1 MPIFSIIGPNING
14 DDYKRFLYFVVMSDR
29 IITLFGEELFSEP
42 QKPAPKPKSRR
53 KGQDKTHTDDESAD
67 DVEQNMVPTTAPI
80 HSVAAP
86 IAEATDLFVST
97 PAPIATILDVPA
109 EVVTTSDST
118 HEDII
123 QIEEQ
128 FLREEK
134 ALPEMVATPENAGDH
149 IIQIEEQ
156 LLREEVVLPEMV
168 ATPESAD
175 THSTQ
180 LEEQLLRDEI
190 LLAEMIAAEAA
201 ELERLSKAET
211 IVETAATNDV
221 EEIIIGTEI
230 GVSATDKEITP
241 MPAKAPKKPKKA
253 VPEHSEPL
261 HTLPD
266 DWKGEKQ
273 YYTIGEVAELFKV
286 KTSHIRFWT
295 NEFELKVR
303 TTRKGDRLY
312 TPQQVKEIKA
322 IHHLVK
328 ERGFTLNGAKTKLK
342 NDPKKVVVNTV
353 DLKQQ
358 LSALRLKLVALKRQL
373 K

>member
-1 MPIFSIIGPNING
+1 MPIFSKIGPNING

-53 KGQDKTHTDDESAD
+53 KGQDKNPTDDESAD
-67 DVEQNMVPTTAPI
+67 DVEQNLVPT
-80 HSVAAP
+80 AAP
-86 IAEATDLFVST
+86 ISSVATPTVEAADLFVST
-97 PAPIATILDVPA
+97 PAPTATLMA
-109 EVVTTSDST
+109 E
-118 HEDII
+118 
-123 QIEEQ
+123 
-128 FLREEK
+128 
-134 ALPEMVATPENAGDH
+134 AAEMAATPESTDAH
-149 IIQIEEQ
+149 ITLTEEQ
-156 LLREEVVLPEMV
+156 LIREEVVLPEMV
-168 ATPESAD
+168 ATPESED
-175 THSTQ
+175 THSAQ

-190 LLAEMIAAEAA
+190 LLAEMIAAEEA
-201 ELERLSKAET
+201 ELERLRTPEPVAEVAT
-211 IVETAATNDV
+211 TNDV
-221 EEIIIGTEI
+221 EEIIIDTEI
-230 GVSATDKEITP
+230 AVSAADEDITP
-241 MPAKAPKKPKKA
+241 APPKAPKKPKKA
-253 VPEHSEPL
+253 VSEHSEPL

>member
-1 MPIFSIIGPNING
+1 
-14 DDYKRFLYFVVMSDR
+14 MSDR

-53 KGQDKTHTDDESAD
+53 KGQDNTHTDVERAD
-67 DVEQNMVPTTAPI
+67 DVEQNMVPTAAPI
-80 HSVAAP
+80 SSVAAP
-86 IAEATDLFVST
+86 IANATDLFVST
-97 PAPIATILDVPA
+97 PAPMATILDEAA
-109 EVVTTSDST
+109 EMAASSENT
-118 HEDII
+118 HADII

-134 ALPEMVATPENAGDH
+134 ALPEMVAAPEIAGV
-149 IIQIEEQ
+149 QIEEQ

-201 ELERLSKAET
+201 ELERLSKAEAF
-211 IVETAATNDV
+211 VETAATNDV
-221 EEIIIGTEI
+221 EEIIIDTEI

-241 MPAKAPKKPKKA
+241 PPAKAPKKLKKA

-358 LSALRLKLVALKRQL
+358 LSALRLKLLALKRQL

>member
-1 MPIFSIIGPNING
+1 
-14 DDYKRFLYFVVMSDR
+14 MSDR

-53 KGQDKTHTDDESAD
+53 KGQDNIADEERAD
-67 DVEQNMVPTTAPI
+67 EVELKMAPTAMPI
-80 HSVAAP
+80 SSVATPAV
-86 IAEATDLFVST
+86 EAVDLFVNTSPEAPLVTVLTEVTDTKTTSEYDDALAT
-97 PAPIATILDVPA
+97 PIDSQLIQETTAIAEIDLNKAVAPEMTFTQNPSLSEPMVEDEALQGATTTLDTATKWQPIAIVPPA
-109 EVVTTSDST
+109 TEVSSEVD
-118 HEDII
+118 E
-123 QIEEQ
+123 
-128 FLREEK
+128 
-134 ALPEMVATPENAGDH
+134 G
-149 IIQIEEQ
+149 
-156 LLREEVVLPEMV
+156 LLH
-168 ATPESAD
+168 T
-175 THSTQ
+175 
-180 LEEQLLRDEI
+180 EI
-190 LLAEMIAAEAA
+190 AINEARA
-201 ELERLSKAET
+201 EL
-211 IVETAATNDV
+211 
-221 EEIIIGTEI
+221 
-230 GVSATDKEITP
+230 TP
-241 MPAKAPKKPKKA
+241 VPAKATKKPKKQI
-253 VPEHSEPL
+253 PEDSEPQ
-261 HTLPD
+261 HSLPD

-358 LSALRLKLVALKRQL
+358 LSALRLKLVSLKRQL